1 MTITVTTLRE
11 YLAASAETRSTLEP
25 VALLGSQ
32 AARHAAR
39 LREAAKR
46 IRALNSSVAGE
57 CDEAAD
63 FLAPRVETQR

>member
-1 MTITVTTLRE
+1 MIVSVTTLKE
-11 YLAASAETRSTLEP
+11 YLAASAETRAALDP
-25 VALLGSQ
+25 VGLLGPL

-46 IRALNSSVAGE
+46 LRALNSSVASD

-63 FLAPRVETQR
+63 FLAPRTDTQR